1 MCLPK
6 FTSHPD
12 EKKDLESALLA
23 CLKGVGLTVHVV
35 DGMFDLLV
43 VSPRGHVDSY
53 LEIKVR
59 LKGHSKSCPIS
70 PAQWSFLSGH
80 VAPSRM
86 ESNLR
91 VLIYDHEA
99 KLYALATASQIKGG
113 IPAGHPKLLHLWPVK
128 LPQAGR
134 SDYADSAAV
143 AMREAASF
151 RR

>member
-12 EKKDLESALLA
+12 EKKDLEPALLTY
-23 CLKGVGLTVHVV
+23 LKGVGLTVHVV

-43 VSPRGHVDSY
+43 VSPHGHVDSY

-70 PAQWSFLSGH
+70 PAQWSFLNGH
-80 VAPSRM
+80 THPSRM

-91 VLIYDHEA
+91 ILIYDHEA
-99 KLYALATASQIKGG
+99 KLYALATASQIRGG
-113 IPAGHPKLLHLWPVK
+113 IQASLPSSTSYISAGCLGG
-128 LPQAGR
+128 LPW
-134 SDYADSAAV
+134 SDECVTEKSLMAWIY
-143 AMREAASF
+143 R
-151 RR
+151 

>member
-113 IPAGHPKLLHLWPVK
+113 IQASQPSSTSYISASCLGG
-128 LPQAGR
+128 LPWGDECVTEKSLMAWIYR
-134 SDYADSAAV
+134 
-143 AMREAASF
+143 
-151 RR
+151 